1 MVVAGPHKEEGV
13 SNSSKGFSK
22 VLLKE
27 AVVHIHHGI
36 LLSR

>member
-1 MVVAGPHKEEGV
+1 MFVAGPCKEEGG
-13 SNSSKGFSK
+13 SNPSKGFSK

-36 LLSR
+36 SLSY